1 MAFRDL
7 PALLKW
13 SSKVRTW
20 KPLKPRS
27 KPSISAELPKGQG
40 RLRVAAS
47 HSSDRLRP
55 DAELLQEGFLPG
67 AMSSPS
73 RWQDSKLPQ
82 ATERGEDR
90 VPTPST
96 GRSGALSQASRPET
110 PLAPYP
116 HRLSAISYFSDG
128 HRQGH
133 VLRPRPYPLDL
144 EV

>member
-82 ATERGEDR
+82 ATERGEQ
-90 VPTPST
+90 
-96 GRSGALSQASRPET
+96 SQVLCESRDEISIGCDASV
-110 PLAPYP
+110 
-116 HRLSAISYFSDG
+116 
-128 HRQGH
+128 
-133 VLRPRPYPLDL
+133 VLLKSRGLK
-144 EV
+144 EECC